1 MSDIDI
7 ANIEDIIYRY
17 SEGDRDF
24 SGLNFSNQKI
34 INYNFSNC
42 DFSNTI
48 FSKANLTSSV
58 FIECAFENANFA
70 QANLERVRLE
80 SSNFNRCV
88 MTNIQAIGSNI
99 HLCDFAD
106 SNLSYAKFTGSWI
119 SETSFDNADLSY
131 ADYSFVHDPDGIV
144 YEEGICRE
152 TVMPDLRIRTDLST
166 SYEDYLVPNE
176 IKFAIKNINNKEIAQ
191 VYQSIYDVFIQD
203 DKMCKYFLNENPFS
217 LEQMILTLL
226 HVNDLGYWKTSEKN
240 IEHLQEL
247 SERVKINEW
256 M

>member
-1 MSDIDI
+1 MSDI
-7 ANIEDIIYRY
+7 ANVEDIIYRY

-24 SGLNFSNQKI
+24 SGLNFSKQKI

-48 FSKANLTSSV
+48 FSKANLTSSAFV
-58 FIECAFENANFA
+58 ECTFENANFA
-70 QANLERVRLE
+70 QAKLEKVRLE
-80 SSNFNRCV
+80 SSSFHRC
-88 MTNIQAIGSNI
+88 MMKNIRAIGSNI
-99 HLCDFAD
+99 HFCDFAD
-106 SNLSYAKFTGSWI
+106 SNLSHAKFTGSWI
-119 SETSFDNADLSY
+119 GETSFDRADLSY

-144 YEEGICRE
+144 YEEGICHE

-166 SYEDYLVPNE
+166 SDKDYSVFNR
-176 IKFAIKNINNKEIAQ
+176 IKFTSKDINDEELIQ
-191 VYQSIYDVFIQD
+191 VHQSIYELFIQD
-203 DKMCKYFLNENPFS
+203 NRMCGFFLKENPFS

-226 HVNDLGYWKTSEKN
+226 HVNDLGYWETSEKN

-256 M
+256 MA

>member
-1 MSDIDI
+1 MSDI

-34 INYNFSNC
+34 IDCNLSNC
-42 DFSNTI
+42 DFSNAI
-48 FSKANLTSSV
+48 FSKADFTSSV

-88 MTNIQAIGSNI
+88 MTNIQAVGSNI
-99 HLCDFAD
+99 HLCAFAD

-131 ADYSFVHDPDGIV
+131 ADLSFVYDPDGIV
-144 YEEGICRE
+144 YEEGIYHE
-152 TVMPDLRIRTDLST
+152 TVMPDLRIRTDLSP
-166 SYEDYLVPNE
+166 SDKDYSVFDR
-176 IKFAIKNINNKEIAQ
+176 IKFSTRNISDEELIQ
-191 VYQSIYDVFIQD
+191 VHQSIYDVFIQD
-203 DKMCKYFLNENPFS
+203 DRMCELFLKENPFS

-226 HVNDLGYWKTSEKN
+226 HVNDLGYWETLEEN
-240 IEHLQEL
+240 IEYLQEL

-256 M
+256 MA